1 LPFCFT
7 NAFNSLT
14 LLVEQQEDICCKKC
28 HFIDFCVLLFQLEA
42 MAQSRVADAAAA
54 AAKTDERISKSLSAL
69 DICCHGTLMFPLLV
83 EF

>member
-1 LPFCFT
+1 M
-7 NAFNSLT
+7 
-14 LLVEQQEDICCKKC
+14 
-28 HFIDFCVLLFQLEA
+28 LLFQLEA